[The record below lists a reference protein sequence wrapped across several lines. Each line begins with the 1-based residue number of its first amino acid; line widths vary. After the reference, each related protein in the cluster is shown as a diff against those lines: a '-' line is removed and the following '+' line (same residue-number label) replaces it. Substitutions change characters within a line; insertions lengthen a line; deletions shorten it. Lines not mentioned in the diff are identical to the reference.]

1 VTTIRENRLWDWW
14 ESLSEEQR
22 IGARAVG
29 RGPTPN
35 WMVITLARNG
45 VILAAAYWPDTQR
58 GPASFQVP
66 ADVTEFV
73 DARS

>member
-1 VTTIRENRLWDWW
+1 VVTIREGRLWDWW
-14 ESLSEEQR
+14 ESLSDEQR
-22 IGARAVG
+22 VDARLVG

-45 VILAAAYWPDTQR
+45 VIRAATYWPDSLS

-66 ADVTEFV
+66 DDVTAFV

>member
-1 VTTIRENRLWDWW
+1 
-14 ESLSEEQR
+14 
-22 IGARAVG
+22 
-29 RGPTPN
+29 
-35 WMVITLARNG
+35 MVITLARNG